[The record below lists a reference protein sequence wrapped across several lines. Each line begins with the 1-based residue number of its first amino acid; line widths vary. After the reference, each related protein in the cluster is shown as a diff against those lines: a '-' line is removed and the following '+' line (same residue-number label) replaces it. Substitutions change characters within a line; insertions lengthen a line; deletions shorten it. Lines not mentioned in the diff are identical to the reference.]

1 MSRSTVALGG
11 LILVAVGLVV
21 DALAGGDLVDLLVV
35 ALVVAVLGYAVG
47 LWAAQREAALA
58 VGLATVCLTAASQVQ
73 APQDYP
79 ILDDLVFFL
88 VLVGAPALAGAAVAG
103 RARQAGELSRL
114 ADLLER
120 QRAIELSAARAEE
133 RTRIEVSLHRGFT
146 EDLAAI
152 VMRVEGA
159 RRGSPLEQRRAL
171 AQVESAARDTLDR
184 LRDSLGLLR
193 SPGDPGAE
201 PAPLAIGTSCPGTLL
216 TTDEHLTPTRS
227 HLRRG
232 AHKDA
237 TPQAGTALR
246 GPGPADLAPALL
258 CTMALVVELAL
269 SPKVGGSGILTTLLA
284 LLTGAAL
291 LARRRHATAT
301 AAACLLAML
310 AMALWVVSPL
320 TLVST
325 IPPILLAAYSVGAH
339 SVGRARWTGTAVLAA
354 GWAGLVLLSPPP
366 RDIEGVVAGLVW
378 TALALTAGAVTAGWA
393 ARGARLTDLVAEL
406 EDGREAELRLAAAEQ
421 RTRTA
426 SDLHDTVAHALTVV
440 CLQSSAGQVGGDD
453 RLEDILSTVVDAA
466 RSGLVELRSGLE
478 TLGEAQAMSAE
489 ELAAQA
495 RRSGLSAEVTVR
507 GPVDTLPDAVRLL
520 AARVLRESLV
530 NAGRYAPGSHVRVS
544 VDIGATIALAVT
556 DTGTDG
562 GSWSHGSG
570 SGLRSLQSDV
580 ERSGGTM
587 SWGRSSGGFR
597 VTAALP
603 LQEVRA

>member
-1 MSRSTVALGG
+1 MSRSTAALGG
-11 LILVAVGLVV
+11 LVLVAVGLVG
-21 DALAGGDLVDLLVV
+21 DALVGGDLVDLLVV
-35 ALVVAVLGYAVG
+35 SLVVAGLGYAVG
-47 LWAAQREAALA
+47 LWATPREASAAVCLA
-58 VGLATVCLTAASQVQ
+58 AACLTAASQLH

-79 ILDDLVFFL
+79 ILDDLLFFL
-88 VLVGAPALAGAAVAG
+88 VLVGGPALAGAAVAG
-103 RARQAGELSRL
+103 RARQAAELSRL

-120 QRAIELSAARAEE
+120 QRAVELRAARAEE

-159 RRGSPLEQRRAL
+159 RRGSHVEQRRAL

-184 LRDSLGLLR
+184 LRESLGLLR
-193 SPGDPGAE
+193 ATGDPRAE
-201 PAPLAIGTSCPGTLL
+201 PAPEAGSTSRPSTLP
-216 TTDEHLTPTRS
+216 TTDDRRHPPERR
-227 HLRRG
+227 LRRG
-232 AHKDA
+232 SGEA
-237 TPQAGTALR
+237 AGHPGRAFAGL
-246 GPGPADLAPALL
+246 GPADVVPALV
-258 CTMALVVELAL
+258 CTTGLVVESLL
-269 SPKVGGSGILTTLLA
+269 SPKVDGPLVLTTLLA

-291 LARRRHATAT
+291 LARRRYAVATT
-301 AAACLLAML
+301 AACLFAML
-310 AMALWVVSPL
+310 VLARWVVSPL

-339 SVGRARWTGTAVLAA
+339 SAGRRRRTGTAVLAA
-354 GWAGLVLLSPPP
+354 GWAGLVLLSPPE
-366 RDIEGVVAGLVW
+366 RDVEGIVAGLVW
-378 TALALTAGAVTAGWA
+378 TALALAAGTVTAGWA
-393 ARGARLTDLVAEL
+393 ARAARLRDLVAEL
-406 EDGREAELRLAAAEQ
+406 ERGREAELRLAAAEQ
-421 RTRTA
+421 RMRTA

-440 CLQSSAGQVGGDD
+440 CLQSSAGQVAGAD
-453 RLEDILSTVVDAA
+453 RLEGILGTVVDAA

-478 TLGEAQAMSAE
+478 MLGEAQAMSAE

-507 GPVDTLPDAVRLL
+507 GPVDTLPDDVRLL

-530 NAGRYAPGSHVRVS
+530 NAGRYAPGSHVRVC
-544 VDIGATIALAVT
+544 VDIGRTVALDVT
-556 DTGTDG
+556 DTGGAG

-570 SGLRSLQSDV
+570 SGLRSLRSDV

-587 SWGRSSGGFR
+587 TWGRSTGGFR